1 VTHISVGRRSAWNK
15 GLVAAVL
22 AAGLAVAA
30 PAQAQDAGP
39 TNQAL
44 LEDFSHFVRI
54 DRHDAAAALGQ
65 ELIRR
70 GLKPADFVRLVETS
84 RDPMRFNDT
93 MARAMRV
100 PALEPIAA
108 SMLKAFEAGMLAAAR
123 DPEQIRKN
131 VAALTGTLR
140 GKLDARAR
148 LIYAGEY
155 ATPQLLE
162 ALLDKNNPALA
173 AEAQR
178 VLIDMGRQA
187 IAPLCTAM
195 MGLGATEQETV
206 ANVLG
211 LIPYRTSLP
220 YLADLAASSGSAGA
234 KAACARA
241 IERLA
246 GTASVDAPAI
256 LYYQLADAYYA
267 HKSEVTSFPR
277 EDFQL
282 LWSHQPKTG
291 LVMQAIATPVF
302 HEAMAMRLSRRALEL
317 LPGSRD
323 ALALWVASNFRREI
337 DTTPGY
343 DNPAYGPD
351 MREAMYYAVAAGPA
365 VSQEVLARGLDT
377 RDTPLVRRALAAVE
391 QTAGASSLFGAD
403 AARRPVGEALLYP
416 NRRVQIETSL
426 ALAASQAREA
436 FPGSD
441 RVVPTLASAL
451 GNAAQR
457 FALIMARNNEEY
469 QSYRGVIEK
478 GGFTVLPFGATLG
491 DVAIPV
497 SEAPAVDLVMVTGLD
512 AERLGATIDSVRGHA
527 KLAASPVLAMVGL
540 DAAPVLQRRYE
551 GEGWIAVRPMALDQ
565 AMTLRAAESLVER
578 ASGGPIT
585 EGEAADYARRA
596 LAAMRDLVLS
606 GSTVFSV
613 NEAAGALV
621 AALGSPK
628 GETRMLVAEVLS
640 YLSEARAQVALVDAG
655 LSASGAERVA
665 IMGKATASARRFGN
679 NLEARQVSRLLAL
692 AADPATPSE
701 DATATAALVGALNLN
716 NADLLPVISG
726 QRRAAR

>member
-1 VTHISVGRRSAWNK
+1 MTHFSGDRRAAWNK
-15 GLVAAVL
+15 GLMAAVL

-30 PAQAQDAGP
+30 PAFAQDAGP
-39 TNQAL
+39 TNETL

-65 ELIRR
+65 ELMRR
-70 GLKPADFVRLVETS
+70 GLTPAEFVKLVEGS
-84 RDPMRFNDT
+84 RDPRRFNDT
-93 MARAMRV
+93 IARSMRV

-108 SMLKAFEAGMLAAAR
+108 SMLKAFDSGMLAAAR
-123 DPEQIRKN
+123 DPEQIRRN
-131 VAALTGTLR
+131 VAALAGTLR

-155 ATPQLLE
+155 ATPQLLD
-162 ALLDKNNPALA
+162 ALLDKTNPALA
-173 AEAQR
+173 AESQR

-195 MGLGATEQETV
+195 MGLGVTEQETV
-206 ANVLG
+206 ANLLG
-211 LIPYRTSLP
+211 LIPYRTSIP
-220 YLADLAASSGSAGA
+220 YLADLAASSTSAGV
-234 KAACARA
+234 KSACLRA

-246 GTASVDAPAI
+246 GTASVDAPAL

-317 LPGSRD
+317 APGSRD

-343 DNPAYGPD
+343 ENPAYPTE
-351 MREAMYYAVAAGPA
+351 MREAMYYAVAAGPG

-377 RDTPLVRRALAAVE
+377 KDTPLVRRALAAVE
-391 QTAGASSLFGAD
+391 KTAGAASLFGAD
-403 AARRPVGEALLYP
+403 AARQPVGEALLYP
-416 NRRVQIETSL
+416 NRRVQIEAAL
-426 ALAASQAREA
+426 ALAASHASES
-436 FPGSD
+436 FSSSD
-441 RVVPTLASAL
+441 RVVPTLAAAL
-451 GNAAQR
+451 GDASQR
-457 FALIMARNNEEY
+457 FALVLARNNEEY
-469 QSYRGVIEK
+469 QSFRAVIEK
-478 GGFTVLPFGATLG
+478 GGFTVLPFGATLA

-497 SEAPAVDLVMVTGLD
+497 SEAAAIDLVVVTGLD
-512 AERLGATIDSVRGHA
+512 AERLGTTIDSVRGHA
-527 KLAASPVLAMVGL
+527 KLGTSPVLAMVGL

-565 AMTLRAAESLVER
+565 AMTLRAAESMVEQ
-578 ASGGPIT
+578 ASGGAIT
-585 EGEAADYARRA
+585 EAEAAEYALRA

-621 AALGSPK
+621 AALGTAR
-628 GETRMLVAEVLS
+628 GQTRMQVAEVLS

-655 LSASGAERVA
+655 LTAAGEERVA
-665 IMGKATASARRFGN
+665 LMGKAAASARRFGN
-679 NLEARQVSRLLAL
+679 NLDARQVSRLVAL
-692 AADPATPSE
+692 AADPATPSS
-701 DATATAALVGALNLN
+701 DATAAAALMGALNLDN
-716 NADLLPVISG
+716 TDMLPVISG
-726 QRRAAR
+726 QRRAQR